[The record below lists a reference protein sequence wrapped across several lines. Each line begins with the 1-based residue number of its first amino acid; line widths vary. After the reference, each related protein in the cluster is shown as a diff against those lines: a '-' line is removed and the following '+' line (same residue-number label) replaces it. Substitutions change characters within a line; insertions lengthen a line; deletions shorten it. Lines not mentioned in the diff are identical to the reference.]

1 MIAARNVHKIYEK
14 RTGLWSKALV
24 RAVNGVT
31 LEIRPGET
39 VGLVG
44 ESGCGKSTLGRCIA
58 GMEPLTE
65 GQIVWRQRDVS
76 RLTLH
81 EMRLLRKE
89 VQLIF
94 QDPYDAL
101 NPILTVEQ
109 LVTEPLIH
117 LGIGSASERSEKAAY
132 WLERVGLA
140 PEHAGRYPGE
150 LSRGQCQRVNIA
162 RAFIL
167 EPGFV
172 ICDEIISA
180 LDVSVG
186 AQILNLLL
194 DLQEERGCGYL
205 FISHDLARVMQ
216 ISHKIAVMKSGS
228 IVEVADSRRFH
239 LEASHPYTRSLIAA
253 VPKLLPR

>member
-1 MIAARNVHKIYEK
+1 MIAARNVRKHYIK
-14 RTGLWSKALV
+14 RTGLWSKAV
-24 RAVNGVT
+24 VHAVSGVT
-31 LEIRPGET
+31 LEIGPGET

-44 ESGCGKSTLGRCIA
+44 ESGDGKSTLGRCMA
-58 GMEPLTE
+58 GMESLTE
-65 GQIVWRQRDVS
+65 GQIVWGQSDIS
-76 RLTLH
+76 RLSFH

-94 QDPYDAL
+94 QDPFDAL
-101 NPILTVEQ
+101 NPNLTVEQ
-109 LVTEPLIH
+109 LVMEPLVH
-117 LGIGSASERSEKAAY
+117 LNIGTARERSQKVRNL
-132 WLERVGLA
+132 LERVGSL
-140 PEHAGRYPGE
+140 PEHALRYPGQ

-167 EPGFV
+167 EPSFV
-172 ICDEIISA
+172 ICDEMISA

-194 DLQEERGCGYL
+194 DLQEEKGRGYL

-216 ISHKIAVMKSGS
+216 ISHRIAVMYNGS
-228 IVEVADSRRFH
+228 IVEVADSRNFH

-253 VPKLLPR
+253 VPKLSHK